1 MVKILERD
9 ESQGFTKTLAFMV
22 MPDHVHWLVTLESG
36 EIANAVKRVKSIF
49 SQQTQQTI
57 WNVGFYDHAIRTDED
72 LACIARYIVANPLRA
87 GLVKKIG
94 DYPHWDAIWL

>member
-57 WNVGFYDHAIRTDED
+57 WNVGFMIMPFVRMKTSPASPAI
-72 LACIARYIVANPLRA
+72 
-87 GLVKKIG
+87 
-94 DYPHWDAIWL
+94 